1 LIGTL
6 LAVPNQELEQR
17 VQAGFAAAGL
27 PEIRPAHHVVFQWLP
42 SGGGRVTDLAE
53 RIGTTKQAV
62 GYLVDYLE
70 AHGFLER
77 VRDPRDGRAIIVRRT
92 AKGWQVNQTARR
104 LVEEV
109 QTEWADRI
117 GCDAM
122 TQLLELLGQLSASL
136 GFEYSGRI
144 GGIPDDE
151 P

>member
-1 LIGTL
+1 M
-6 LAVPNQELEQR
+6 
-17 VQAGFAAAGL
+17 
-27 PEIRPAHHVVFQWLP
+27 
-42 SGGGRVTDLAE
+42 TDLAE